1 MDILQQAINQG
12 IEFEVNGDRLK
23 VKSTK
28 PIPPDLV
35 EQLRAH
41 KQEIIQALRKQA
53 RADECA
59 TKTAHKYQSK
69 GQVKKNDSAAR
80 REDGAQA
87 SQEPRRYCEGYQPP
101 RYVHPEVCKWH
112 IEEADPR
119 CMHCKHLSRKE
130 REAWMDAY
138 LDGAI
143 ARLNTFYSH
152 GDRIDWDRP
161 GARKEIDRLEKAI
174 TEAFLQGDI
183 QGYVDTVDKWE
194 NLFRDIKVPL
204 RADNSN
210 DIKK

>member
-1 MDILQQAINQG
+1 MSVLQEAIKQG

-23 VKSTK
+23 VRSTK

-41 KQEIIQALRKQA
+41 KQEIIHALRKQTKT
-53 RADECA
+53 DEYA
-59 TKTAHKYQSK
+59 KGTAHKYQSK
-69 GQVKKNDSAAR
+69 GQGEKNDSEAYHKA
-80 REDGAQA
+80 
-87 SQEPRRYCEGYQPP
+87 EPERRYCEGYQPA
-101 RYVHPEVCKWH
+101 RYVHADVCRRH
-112 IEEADPR
+112 IEKCDA
-119 CMHCKHLSRKE
+119 HCVNCQHLGMEEKQI
-130 REAWMDAY
+130 WMNAC

-194 NLFRDIKVPL
+194 NLFRDTKVPL

>member
-41 KQEIIQALRKQA
+41 KQEIIQALRKQ
-53 RADECA
+53 
-59 TKTAHKYQSK
+59 TKTDEYAKGTVHKYQSK
-69 GQVKKNDSAAR
+69 DQVKKD
-80 REDGAQA
+80 DPGA
-87 SQEPRRYCEGYQPP
+87 SQKALSARQAGKRYCSGYEPP
-101 RYVHPEVCKWH
+101 LYVHPEVCKWH

-138 LDGAI
+138 LDRAI

-161 GARKEIDRLEKAI
+161 GAREEIDRLEKAI

-183 QGYVDTVDKWE
+183 QGYVDTMDKWE